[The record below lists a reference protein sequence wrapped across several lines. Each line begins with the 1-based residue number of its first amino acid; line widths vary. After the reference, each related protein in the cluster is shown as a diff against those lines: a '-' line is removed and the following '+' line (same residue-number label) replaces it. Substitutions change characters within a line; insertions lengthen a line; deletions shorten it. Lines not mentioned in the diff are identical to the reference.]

1 MLFFKKKFVTVLI
14 YKHDLKIGQ
23 YAPLQ
28 KISHKNKIGESTH

>member
-1 MLFFKKKFVTVLI
+1 MQFYKKLVTFLI

-23 YAPLQ
+23 YVPLL